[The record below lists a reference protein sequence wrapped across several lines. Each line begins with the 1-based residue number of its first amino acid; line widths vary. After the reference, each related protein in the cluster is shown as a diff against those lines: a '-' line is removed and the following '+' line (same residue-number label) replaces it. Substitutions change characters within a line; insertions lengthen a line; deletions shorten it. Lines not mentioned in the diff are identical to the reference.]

1 MYLRSGPNEIAACR
15 TSAPLPTTQSIPSIA
30 LLLRRKSS
38 PHHPSSPPPKPKPQN
53 IDQLTMDIDDILAS
67 VDRTADTSTPESTAL
82 DHQLLTRFW
91 VAERAVP
98 ELLPWPTS
106 LMERMMERV
115 RRQIESIE
123 DLAASSTDPITHH
136 SAATTNLTLSIL
148 QSDLSRTQYLIRSLL
163 RQRLSKLTAHSM
175 HYLLLISRQQPQ
187 SQSQTDSSTPEDS
200 IPEPPP
206 FTDDTDDI
214 SSPLSKEEVSFL
226 HAHQT
231 LLAGHYGASFLNSFP
246 PQLRR
251 LDDNAGGTSMV
262 QGPDGK
268 EVVFVRC
275 LVEEVRVVVPPGD
288 GVEVEVEGTVLRM
301 GEVWAVRWEGVR
313 GLGGGGG

>member
-1 MYLRSGPNEIAACR
+1 
-15 TSAPLPTTQSIPSIA
+15 
-30 LLLRRKSS
+30 
-38 PHHPSSPPPKPKPQN
+38 
-53 IDQLTMDIDDILAS
+53 MDIDDILAS

-91 VAERAVP
+91 VAERAVA

-136 SAATTNLTLSIL
+136 QTSSAATSNLTLSIL

-175 HYLLLISRQQPQ
+175 HYLLLISRPTQQPQ
-187 SQSQTDSSTPEDS
+187 SQQSQTDSSRPEDS
-200 IPEPPP
+200 IPEPPT
-206 FTDDTDDI
+206 FTDDGTEDDI
-214 SSPLSKEEVSFL
+214 SPLSKEEVTFL

-313 GLGGGGG
+313 GAWGRGEVEVL

>member
-1 MYLRSGPNEIAACR
+1 MKSRPVAPPLRYPQSTHSVHRAA
-15 TSAPLPTTQSIPSIA
+15 PPPQIIPSPT
-30 LLLRRKSS
+30 S
-38 PHHPSSPPPKPKPQN
+38 PTPQH
-53 IDQLTMDIDDILAS
+53 QPQPQKLSTMDIDDILAS

-98 ELLPWPTS
+98 ELLPWPAS

-123 DLAASSTDPITHH
+123 DLAASSTDPMQTAN
-136 SAATTNLTLSIL
+136 AATTNLKLSIL

-175 HYLLLISRQQPQ
+175 HYLLLISRPASQPQ
-187 SQSQTDSSTPEDS
+187 SQSQTDSSRPEDS
-200 IPEPPP
+200 IPEPP
-206 FTDDTDDI
+206 DTEEDEDT
-214 SSPLSKEEVSFL
+214 SPLSKEEVTFL

-231 LLAGHYGASFLNSFP
+231 LLAGHYGSSFLNSFP

-275 LVEEVRVVVPPGD
+275 LVEESRVVVPPGD

-313 GLGGGGG
+313 GAWGRGEVEVL